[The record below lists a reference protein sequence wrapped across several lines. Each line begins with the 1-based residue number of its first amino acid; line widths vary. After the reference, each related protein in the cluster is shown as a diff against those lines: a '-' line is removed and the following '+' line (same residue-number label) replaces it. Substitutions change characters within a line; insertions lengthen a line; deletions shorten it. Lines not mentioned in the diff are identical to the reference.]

1 MSLNEFERAQI
12 AYNETCFKEEMSG
25 KIVDDFFKII
35 KNNSNEILKI
45 CEIEEKNNN
54 IVEDVSK
61 VLENL
66 RIKTKRKYEL
76 EQRKREDGFIVAKYK
91 ESIGVIGVIFEGN
104 PYATVNLALEA
115 ILSKNAI
122 IFCTNNKMY
131 ALTNLIILY
140 LKQALKQNG
149 YNEELVQVINSTDYL
164 EMYNHNNILRKIIV
178 VGDKDLQDKV
188 ICNSKIQVTVSGYG
202 NYDLYIENLLDI
214 ELIRKIL
221 NIKNA
226 KFNVYIHKNIL
237 EKFTQEFDIDDYT
250 EVENVEECIRDINI
264 NSAGFGSSIFTNNGE
279 NANKFLKLIRSK
291 NVFVNASPNLEG
303 KLDISINDMLYTKQI
318 MYKND

>member
-1 MSLNEFERAQI
+1 MSLNEFERTQI
-12 AYNETCFKEEMSG
+12 AYNENCFKEEMSE

-54 IVEDVSK
+54 IAEDVFK
-61 VLENL
+61 VLGNL

-91 ESIGVIGVIFEGN
+91 ESIGVIGVIFDGN

-149 YNEELVQVINSTDYL
+149 YNEELVQVINSKDYL
-164 EMYNHNNILRKIIV
+164 EMYNHNNILMLSHVNPQALVSSFYMIARSFLIV
-178 VGDKDLQDKV
+178 
-188 ICNSKIQVTVSGYG
+188 
-202 NYDLYIENLLDI
+202 
-214 ELIRKIL
+214 
-221 NIKNA
+221 
-226 KFNVYIHKNIL
+226 
-237 EKFTQEFDIDDYT
+237 
-250 EVENVEECIRDINI
+250 
-264 NSAGFGSSIFTNNGE
+264 
-279 NANKFLKLIRSK
+279 FLH
-291 NVFVNASPNLEG
+291 
-303 KLDISINDMLYTKQI
+303 
-318 MYKND
+318 